1 MKMRLVRAVLILVCL
16 LSMRAFAQDEWSP
29 IFYEGFENGGAMPS
43 GWTHEHVEGSHDWAF
58 VNGSDMYGGV
68 PSSAYA
74 GSYNAFFFDEYG
86 DEYTTKL
93 VSPAVE
99 VGSAYSAARLTFWH
113 YMEQWGEAQ
122 AQDQL
127 RVYYKTSPGG
137 SWTLLATY
145 TANVATWTQQVID
158 LPSAGQ
164 TYYIAFEGATFW
176 GYGVCVD
183 DVRIEGG
190 GCCAGGFRGMGPG

>member
-113 YMEQWGEAQ
+113 YMEQW
-122 AQDQL
+122 D
-127 RVYYKTSPGG
+127 
-137 SWTLLATY
+137 
-145 TANVATWTQQVID
+145 
-158 LPSAGQ
+158 
-164 TYYIAFEGATFW
+164 GA
-176 GYGVCVD
+176 
-183 DVRIEGG
+183 
-190 GCCAGGFRGMGPG
+190 